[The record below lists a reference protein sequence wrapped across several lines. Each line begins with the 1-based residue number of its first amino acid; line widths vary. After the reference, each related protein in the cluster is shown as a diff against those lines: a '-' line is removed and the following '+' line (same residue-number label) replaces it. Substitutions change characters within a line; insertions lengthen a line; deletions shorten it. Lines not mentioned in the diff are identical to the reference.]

1 MTWGSWRS
9 GKSDKRL
16 KLEREKKRAA
26 SYDSRKSKEIYLGF
40 RPWWRREE
48 WDRNGW
54 LSGIRKTF
62 RPSFHY
68 PDPIILYPDW
78 LSVSRFLR
86 FFRLI
91 HKIIFPFVETRR
103 WVRWSKIQ
111 TSLATKITRDA
122 CKNCTRQCSFFFFL
136 FQRSEHFNR
145 KIYSIGWNGPLPQR
159 KKAFSSFSSF
169 YNRHHRDRK
178 WPISAR
184 VELVKLCL
192 TYTPAIS

>member
-1 MTWGSWRS
+1 MQRVTILINR
-9 GKSDKRL
+9 
-16 KLEREKKRAA
+16 KK
-26 SYDSRKSKEIYLGF
+26 YI
-40 RPWWRREE
+40 
-48 WDRNGW
+48 
-54 LSGIRKTF
+54 
-62 RPSFHY
+62 
-68 PDPIILYPDW
+68 
-78 LSVSRFLR
+78 SVSDRGGGGKNGIATGGWVVSEKPLGRVSITQIRSFCTLID
-86 FFRLI
+86 FRCRVSSDFSDLFTKLYF
-91 HKIIFPFVETRR
+91 HSSKLVDEY
-103 WVRWSKIQ
+103 VGSKIQ

-122 CKNCTRQCSFFFFL
+122 CKNCTRLCSFFFFL

>member
-1 MTWGSWRS
+1 MQRVTI
-9 GKSDKRL
+9 L
-16 KLEREKKRAA
+16 
-26 SYDSRKSKEIYLGF
+26 DSRKSKEIYLGF

-122 CKNCTRQCSFFFFL
+122 CKKLYASMFVFL
-136 FQRSEHFNR
+136 F
-145 KIYSIGWNGPLPQR
+145 PLSTKR
-159 KKAFSSFSSF
+159 TSTVKYIRLDGTVLSRRGKKRFRRFRRFITAITVIV
-169 YNRHHRDRK
+169 

>member
-1 MTWGSWRS
+1 MQRVTILINRKKYISVSDRGGG
-9 GKSDKRL
+9 GKSGIATGGWVVSEKPLGRVSITQIRSFCTLIDFRCRVSSDFSDL
-16 KLEREKKRAA
+16 FTKLYFH
-26 SYDSRKSKEIYLGF
+26 SSKLVDEYVG
-40 RPWWRREE
+40 
-48 WDRNGW
+48 
-54 LSGIRKTF
+54 
-62 RPSFHY
+62 
-68 PDPIILYPDW
+68 
-78 LSVSRFLR
+78 
-86 FFRLI
+86 
-91 HKIIFPFVETRR
+91 
-103 WVRWSKIQ
+103 SKIQ

-122 CKNCTRQCSFFFFL
+122 CKKLYASMFVFL
-136 FQRSEHFNR
+136 FPLSTKRVVNR